1 MDYKTIRNKSHYI
14 YDDLKEFK
22 AFNPKEIVSGHWRE
36 GSEGNWVYTDDG
48 YILEILKKSTIA
60 HPGYKKPRTY
70 IRTICGSYITEQ
82 NSHKILGEKGI
93 AENIYAFSGNYDSNK
108 DYHTN
113 RKLKSREF
121 LFARYIAEG
130 NNTMQ
135 SFKKAY
141 PNAQSDKYIREK
153 SSTLINKESIQTMVK
168 EEIKKILE
176 DEGVTNEWI
185 IGQYKDIAS
194 LAERDTDKLRSLESL
209 SKIAGLFETETK
221 KEQVSIWAGFTPEQ
235 IEGVKD
241 GKETKIIA
249 QAEKGKESS

>member
-60 HPGYKKPRTY
+60 HPGYKKLRTY

-153 SSTLINKESIQTMVK
+153 SSTQINKE
-168 EEIKKILE
+168 
-176 DEGVTNEWI
+176 
-185 IGQYKDIAS
+185 
-194 LAERDTDKLRSLESL
+194 R
-209 SKIAGLFETETK
+209 
-221 KEQVSIWAGFTPEQ
+221 
-235 IEGVKD
+235 
-241 GKETKIIA
+241 
-249 QAEKGKESS
+249 